1 MATYYLDIETT
12 GLDHDKERI
21 VSIQY
26 AELGY
31 NGRKAGNI
39 NVLTEWNY
47 GGEEKMLDTFLEITG
62 FMSKN
67 YFAFIPC
74 GYNLSFEE
82 RFLDARMRHYGILAK
97 RGISKIDIM
106 DRPHI
111 DLHSVGI
118 LFNRGAFRGSGL
130 DNITAKRQ
138 DGARVPELHA
148 GQKYNAIME
157 YIIDEANAFIDWYS
171 WLVKRMPELREEWAA
186 HVRTQTSSGGNHN
199 AA

>member
-12 GLDHDKERI
+12 GLDPNKESI

-26 AELGY
+26 AELGD
-31 NGRKAGNI
+31 NGRKASNI
-39 NVLTEWNY
+39 NVLTEWNH

-82 RFLDARMRHYGILAK
+82 RFLNTRMKNHGILAK

-106 DRPHI
+106 NRPHI
-111 DLHSVGI
+111 DIHSVGI
-118 LFNRGAFRGSGL
+118 LCNHGMFKGSGL
-130 DNITAKRQ
+130 DNMTAKRQ

-148 GQKYNAIME
+148 GQKYDAIME
-157 YIIDEANAFIDWYS
+157 YIINETNAFIDWYA
-171 WLVKRMPELREEWAA
+171 WLVKRMPEVHMEWME
-186 HVRTQTSSGGNHN
+186 HISSTKPE
-199 AA
+199 